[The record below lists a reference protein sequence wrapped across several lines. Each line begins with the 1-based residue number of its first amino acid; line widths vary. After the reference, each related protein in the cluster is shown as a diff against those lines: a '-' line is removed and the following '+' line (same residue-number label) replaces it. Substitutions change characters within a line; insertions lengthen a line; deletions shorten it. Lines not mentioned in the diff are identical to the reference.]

1 MTHPEQHPFPSR
13 ILVVDDEKST
23 RTVIGRALQ
32 LLGYLVDDAENG
44 EQALERLANTRYDV
58 MLLDLNMPIMNGSQV
73 MDVVRDL
80 YPELQVI
87 ILTAHATLD
96 SAIAAVK
103 TGAVDY
109 LLKPQSIAQI
119 DKAIQQSLKRRFS
132 QSQRRHLIE
141 IIGEAMHTLQ
151 IDDDPSRQDTAEAK
165 TRGSPIEMNGM
176 FFDPEQR
183 KLITYEEISVAEQPA
198 VRTSELTAHQSA
210 ILTYMV
216 LHPFK
221 VISCL
226 EISREALGYQNLTKI
241 EADHIVRPHILKLR
255 RKIETD
261 PSNPRLIR
269 SVRGKGY
276 LFSPP

>member
-1 MTHPEQHPFPSR
+1 MTLPERHSFPSR

-23 RTVIGRALQ
+23 RTAIGRALQ
-32 LLGYLVDDAENG
+32 LTGYLVNGAEDG
-44 EQALERLANTRYDV
+44 EQALKCLADTHYDV
-58 MLLDLNMPIMNGSQV
+58 MLLDLNMPIMNGRQV
-73 MDVVRDL
+73 MDVVREH
-80 YPELQVI
+80 YPDLQVI

-96 SAIAAVK
+96 SAIEAVK

-119 DKAIQQSLKRRFS
+119 NQAIGQALKRQFNK
-132 QSQRRHLIE
+132 SQRRHLID

-151 IDDDPSRQDTAEAK
+151 IDGDALSQDTGEQDELVQ
-165 TRGSPIEMNGM
+165 PIELGGM
-176 FFDPEQR
+176 YFDPEQR
-183 KLITYEEISVAEQPA
+183 KLIIYDNESNSEQLPA
-198 VRTSELTAHQSA
+198 HTSELTAHQSA

-216 LHPFK
+216 LHPMK
-221 VISCL
+221 VLSCL
-226 EISREALGYQNLTKI
+226 EISREALGYQNLTKS

-261 PSNPRLIR
+261 PSDPRLIR
-269 SVRGKGY
+269 SIRGKGY